1 MLRVEKKKQTNED
14 ILREFIRKIIYEKLC
29 KRGYNY
35 IASRKRKGEKHN
47 PFLAARAVKVCKG
60 QIRGT
65 DKKMKKDFRPSKG
78 KSRSAQGRKP
88 DIIKK
93 K

>member
-1 MLRVEKKKQTNED
+1 MEKKRQTNED

-47 PFLAARAVKVCKG
+47 PFLTARAVKVCKG
-60 QIRGT
+60 QMRGT
-65 DKKMKKDFRPSKG
+65 DKKQKKDFRPGKG
-78 KSRSAQGRKP
+78 KKRSAQGRKP
-88 DIIKK
+88 DIISKK
-93 K
+93 

>member
-1 MLRVEKKKQTNED
+1 MEKKKKRLNNED